1 MEDKISLQEDVNS
14 EQSILN
20 AAENLFLDRGYAM
33 TSIADIARQV
43 GCNTALVHYYFR
55 TKDRL
60 FESIFDRKFQLF
72 LDSFLSIPLLD
83 LAFEEKLRMIC
94 YAHFD
99 FIAAHPKLPFLLI
112 NEITTNP
119 DRITRFRDIIMA
131 NGTTI
136 VDVLQSQIDSLS
148 DRGLIRPLT
157 AVDLIFTIAS
167 LNVMAFLA
175 LPLIMQ
181 LDLIDRKNF
190 LSSRREEIAN
200 TVLASL
206 KKIGD

>member
-1 MEDKISLQEDVNS
+1 MEDKILQREDLTS
-14 EQSILN
+14 EQLILN
-20 AAENLFLDRGYAM
+20 AAESLFLDRGYAM
-33 TSIADIARQV
+33 TSVADIARLA

-83 LAFEEKLRMIC
+83 LVLEEKIRMIC

-99 FIAAHPKLPFLLI
+99 FIAAHPKLPFLLV

-119 DRITRFRDIIMA
+119 ERIARFRDIIMA

-136 VDVLQSQIDSLS
+136 VDVLQSQIDGLS
-148 DRGLIRPLT
+148 DRGPIGHLT
-157 AVDLIFTIAS
+157 AVDLIFTIVS

-206 KKIGD
+206 KK